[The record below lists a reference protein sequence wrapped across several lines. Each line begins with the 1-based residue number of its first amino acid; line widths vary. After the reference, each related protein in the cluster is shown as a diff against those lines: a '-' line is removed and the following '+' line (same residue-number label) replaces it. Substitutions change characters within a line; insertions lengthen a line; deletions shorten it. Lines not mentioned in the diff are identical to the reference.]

1 MKWRSSLAR
10 CSRLTRRPGLIS
22 RVHSSST
29 SLPIINIPR
38 ASIYELG
45 SQEPV
50 LRDVSWTVNPDDA
63 WAVVN
68 DGAASSHLKPALFG
82 ALMGTYRISPPP
94 PPPGGLFPF
103 LQDADHHQFVQMV
116 RFAHRGRGSGDG
128 FYDFTARY
136 GAVREGDERTL
147 RETFFPETARPL
159 HQLAIPAFHQPERT
173 LAREEAERKQK
184 LFEMLTAWL
193 RLDDL
198 LDLPLVALS
207 NGQTRRARIA
217 KALLEEPRLLLLDEP
232 MTGLDVK
239 SRKILLDLLE
249 ELKRTR
255 ASPHVIMGLR
265 AQDPLPDWT
274 THVALIKD
282 GGHVQTGRKE
292 DVFPSIFTPSLSQ
305 ASSADSSP
313 KSNYQHRQQGDP
325 LVDMSGVTVQYGP
338 RKILSSIQWT
348 IRANSRWHL
357 IGENGAGKTTLLA
370 LLTGE
375 HPQSYTQSSKL
386 RLFDRERAR
395 WATPMLHRH
404 IGRVSP
410 ELFNAFPRRHQM
422 TVWDAI
428 GTGFDGGFVPKGKR
442 RVGVAQDGTDL
453 EPGSQEEEWRVH
465 RMHEVMRALG
475 PSRWHSHPDSMMD
488 KKFFEQPFPSLTPGE
503 QSLVLLMRAL
513 VGAPPLVLLDEAWAG
528 MDKAMVEVAHDY
540 LQDGGGGLTEE
551 QACVVVS
558 HWEEE
563 VPWGPEQ
570 GVQRFKLDS
579 GKGEQIFPAPKPE

>member
-1 MKWRSSLAR
+1 MTWRSSLAR
-10 CSRLTRRPGLIS
+10 CSRLPRRPALACQ
-22 RVHSSST
+22 VHNDAA
-29 SLPIINIPR
+29 SLPIISIPQ

-50 LRDVSWTVNPDDA
+50 LRDVLWTVHPDEA

-103 LQDADHHQFVQMV
+103 LQDADPHQYVQMV

-136 GAVREGDERTL
+136 GAMREGDVRTL

-159 HQLAIPAFHQPERT
+159 HTLAIPSFHHPEKT
-173 LAREEAERKQK
+173 VARAEAERKQK

-193 RLDDL
+193 RLENL
-198 LDLPLVALS
+198 LDLPMVALS

-217 KALLEEPRLLLLDEP
+217 KALLEEPKLLLLDEP
-232 MTGLDVK
+232 LTGLDVK
-239 SRKILLDLLE
+239 SRKILLDLLQ

-255 ASPHVIMGLR
+255 AAPHVIMGLR

-282 GGHVQTGRKE
+282 GGH
-292 DVFPSIFTPSLSQ
+292 TPS
-305 ASSADSSP
+305 AGSSD
-313 KSNYQHRQQGDP
+313 SNYKHRQQGDP
-325 LVDMSGVTVQYGP
+325 LVDMSGVTVQYGT
-338 RKILSSIQWT
+338 RTILSSIQWT

-395 WATPMLHRH
+395 WATPMLHRR

-410 ELFNAFPRRHQM
+410 ELFNAFPRRYQM

-442 RVGVAQDGTDL
+442 HVGVAQDGTDL
-453 EPGSQEEEWRVH
+453 VPGSQEEEWRVH

-475 PSRWHSHPDSMMD
+475 PSRWHSHPDTMTD
-488 KKFFEQPFPSLTPGE
+488 QKFFEQPFPTLTPGE

-528 MDKAMVEVAHDY
+528 MDKAMVEAAHGY
-540 LQDGGGGLTEE
+540 LQDGGGGLTED
-551 QACVVVS
+551 QACIVVS

-579 GKGEQIFPAPKPE
+579 GKGEQIFPATRQE